1 MGYIKYDVVLLNED
15 TGFYIPFDTGNTM
28 YQEFLRWQ
36 ELGGILQD
44 ASGTPTSSYPK
55 VAAITIRQAKLI
67 LLQEGML
74 DDIETLI
81 AGLPR
86 SVQIEWEYA
95 SEIFRDNPL
104 LSNAGL
110 SDEKLDELFYKASKL

>member
-1 MGYIKYDVVLLNED
+1 MTYIKRINMIKGDLVIPEDLNNSD
-15 TGFYIPFDTGNTM
+15 

-36 ELGGILQD
+36 EQGGILQD